1 MVFLSRFRWLPFF
14 TPPTLIH
21 AWTPR
26 QNVSRTT
33 KSLAQKFGVPYFVHL
48 EDNEEAILSNHLG
61 VTFKELEQMDDT
73 ARAAIPDAMIHP
85 SGYRKFLAGSIGVT
99 SITPSLEHFS
109 PEGVPFMTFNPAC
122 ESEFFELPLEPDED
136 VRSRLGIDR
145 SVFVIT
151 YTGNVHSANDKDV
164 STLYKAVEMLH
175 DSGRRVCLLRTG
187 SSDSSIQYYRDMA
200 ARPWVIDLGKQESK
214 DLIRY
219 VAAANALVQ
228 PGEPGDFNNFRF
240 PSKLPMY
247 FASGRPLIL
256 SGTRYGL
263 EVESGVDCIA
273 TVENTAES
281 IRDALSTL
289 MDAPQDA
296 ARIGKNG
303 REFALKTFSWGVS
316 AKRLFTF
323 YKSCMSLSRERI

>member
-1 MVFLSRFRWLPFF
+1 
-14 TPPTLIH
+14 
-21 AWTPR
+21 
-26 QNVSRTT
+26 
-33 KSLAQKFGVPYFVHL
+33 
-48 EDNEEAILSNHLG
+48 
-61 VTFKELEQMDDT
+61 
-73 ARAAIPDAMIHP
+73 
-85 SGYRKFLAGSIGVT
+85 
-99 SITPSLEHFS
+99 
-109 PEGVPFMTFNPAC
+109 
-122 ESEFFELPLEPDED
+122 
-136 VRSRLGIDR
+136 
-145 SVFVIT
+145 
-151 YTGNVHSANDKDV
+151 
-164 STLYKAVEMLH
+164 
-175 DSGRRVCLLRTG
+175 
-187 SSDSSIQYYRDMA
+187 MA